1 MVLMSQM
8 IKPYIMK
15 RNVKNFG
22 KKILYFTKEI
32 IIFKVIQ
39 VSFSEFKWFQVTL
52 SNSWNI

>member
-22 KKILYFTKEI
+22 KKYYILQKKLLYLK
-32 IIFKVIQ
+32 
-39 VSFSEFKWFQVTL
+39 
-52 SNSWNI
+52 

>member
-15 RNVKNFG
+15 RNVKKFG
-22 KKILYFTKEI
+22 KKILYFTKEV

-52 SNSWNI
+52 SNS